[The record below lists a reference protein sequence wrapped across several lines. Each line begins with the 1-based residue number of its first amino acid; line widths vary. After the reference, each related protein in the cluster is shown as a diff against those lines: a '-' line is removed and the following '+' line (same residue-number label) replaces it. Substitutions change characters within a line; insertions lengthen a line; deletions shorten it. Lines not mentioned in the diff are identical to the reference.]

1 LYSNESFPYNFLKR
15 RFYSTMFYVIRLELS
30 VPFPVETENIVYILS
45 GFSSIIVEKLV
56 ATFNSESFTM
66 RLTRWAEEML
76 TFKM

>member
-1 LYSNESFPYNFLKR
+1 
-15 RFYSTMFYVIRLELS
+15 MFYVIRLELS